1 VTVTDPYQTLGVE
14 KTATRE
20 EIARAYR
27 RLAKQ
32 HHPDAGAQPS
42 PKMSRI
48 NEAWY
53 VLSDRT
59 RRAGWDVAHS
69 VAVPP
74 HWSAPA
80 GDYPTP
86 MRPIRP
92 MRPAAAE
99 GPRSRMDNG
108 PLAFLVIASAVA
120 IVGAVTL
127 GIYSAF
133 GTEDPRAE
141 FVSDEISFRYEQ
153 GWTIYPGDG
162 EVVGGQR
169 VIAHLASYGLLPEE
183 QCTSPGEACHVTGET
198 MPEAQVSMLITSWN
212 EGIPPEPEPV
222 RSLPNG
228 LSADGII
235 GGQPAAFEVVQEDD
249 VFVVWWQLS
258 PPGFPDRWIEVR
270 ADFRASHPID
280 RDRIF
285 PAIQA
290 LLESVEF
297 RD

>member
-1 VTVTDPYQTLGVE
+1 MTDPYKTLGVPR
-14 KTATRE
+14 TATRD

-27 RLAKQ
+27 RLAKR
-32 HHPDAGAQPS
+32 HHPDVNTQPS
-42 PKMSRI
+42 PTMSRI

-59 RRAGWDVAHS
+59 RRAGWDMANTVVA
-69 VAVPP
+69 PP

-80 GDYPTP
+80 RDHPAP
-86 MRPIRP
+86 MRP

-99 GPRSRMDNG
+99 APRSPMDNG
-108 PLAFLVIASAVA
+108 ATAFLVIASVVA
-120 IVGAVTL
+120 IIGAVML
-127 GIYSAF
+127 GIYTAF
-133 GTEDPRAE
+133 GQADPRAE
-141 FVSDEISFRYEQ
+141 FVAEEISFRYEPD
-153 GWTIYPGDG
+153 WSVYPGNG

-169 VIAHLASYGLLPEE
+169 VIAHLASFGLRPEE
-183 QCTSPGEACHVTGET
+183 QCVNPAEACHVTGET
-198 MPEAQVSMLITSWN
+198 MPEAQVSMVITSWS
-212 EGIPPEPEPV
+212 EGTPPEPEPV
-222 RSLPNG
+222 TSRPFG
-228 LSADGII
+228 LDADDII
-235 GGQPAAFEVVQEDD
+235 DGRPAAFEVIQTGD

-280 RDRIF
+280 RERIF
-285 PAIQA
+285 PTIQA

>member
-1 VTVTDPYQTLGVE
+1 MTDPYKTLGVE
-14 KTATRE
+14 KTATRD

-42 PKMSRI
+42 PTMSRI

-59 RRAGWDVAHS
+59 RRAGWDLAHS
-69 VAVPP
+69 VAAPP
-74 HWSAPA
+74 HWSS
-80 GDYPTP
+80 PTA
-86 MRPIRP
+86 PIRP
-92 MRPAAAE
+92 MRPVADTA
-99 GPRSRMDNG
+99 PRSRMDNG
-108 PLAFLVIASAVA
+108 PMAFLVIASVVA
-120 IVGAVTL
+120 IVAAVML
-127 GIYSAF
+127 GIYTAF
-133 GTEDPRAE
+133 GTQDPRAE
-141 FVSDEISFRYEQ
+141 FVSDEISFRYEP
-153 GWTIYPGDG
+153 GWSLYPGNG
-162 EVVGGQR
+162 EVVDGQR

-183 QCTSPGEACHVTGET
+183 QCTSPSQACHVAGET

-222 RSLPNG
+222 RRLPFG
-228 LSADGII
+228 LNADGII

-285 PAIQA
+285 PTIQA